1 MSRLSRSPLALVK
14 KPLALLAATL
24 ILRSAGFAFGIL
36 NIDESDF
43 TVFGAALVRGYLP
56 YRDLV
61 DIKPPLL
68 FLTYLPAGLFGG
80 MHILPMRILGVFWVF
95 ATAMVLRAAVRHW
108 LIKRE
113 PELAEDAGVAAGW
126 LYLLALL
133 CEVPSLGGEPLLNLP
148 VACAL
153 YCLARAF
160 SEIKPHFLMIFW
172 TGLFVGLAS
181 LYKHQGA
188 VGLIAFGAA
197 IALSALRDP
206 THPIARALLQLVSMA
221 LGFALPWAAAIGFY
235 AALHALPFFIDWVF
249 LKNLHLSSGGN
260 YNGSPL
266 EHFVQS
272 TLLCCGATLIPW
284 TFAIRATGRALSGEI
299 ARARGPSQSPTPK
312 AQSPDLFLI
321 SATLL
326 LWLTWLAVGAGG
338 RFYEHYY
345 LQFAPPLAV
354 LAAPEFARLTK
365 AFSNQSSRLKVAL
378 ILGCALPVLGSV
390 GYSWARGAMGAY
402 PSQEP
407 KTREVAAFI
416 RANSTPAETMFVWGH
431 FTPIYVLSQRL
442 PGTRYEHTSVHMG
455 NYDPAYLP
463 ESFDASR
470 FRSDQDVAQ
479 TLEDL
484 ANRKPALIVDTAPA
498 DIHHWHHVPLSAF
511 PDLRA
516 YIETNYRVIG
526 HPANATVYRRNGT

>member
-1 MSRLSRSPLALVK
+1 MSKALRSPLAL
-14 KPLALLAATL
+14 LLATL

-43 TVFGAALVRGYLP
+43 TVFGAALVKGYLP

-80 MHILPMRILGVFWVF
+80 MSILPMRVLGVVWVF
-95 ATAMVLRAAVRHW
+95 ATAMVLRSAVRHW
-108 LIKRE
+108 LIEKD

-160 SEIKPHFLMIFW
+160 SEIKPHFLMILLAGF
-172 TGLFVGLAS
+172 FVGLAS

-197 IALSALRDP
+197 IALCLLLEPERRV
-206 THPIARALLQLVSMA
+206 ARAILQITWMA

-272 TLLCCGATLIPW
+272 TLLCCGATPIPW
-284 TFAIRATGRALSGEI
+284 IFAIRATWLGLKTRE
-299 ARARGPSQSPTPK
+299 
-312 AQSPDLFLI
+312 LFRDRFLMA
-321 SATLL
+321 ATFL
-326 LWLTWLAVGAGG
+326 LWLTWLAVSAGG

-365 AFSNQSSRLKVAL
+365 AFSNQSSRLKLAL

-390 GYSWARGAMGAY
+390 GYSWARGFAGAY

-407 KTREVAAFI
+407 KSREVAAFI
-416 RANSTPAETMFVWGH
+416 RANSAPNETMFIWGH

-470 FRSDQDVAQ
+470 SRSDQDVAQ

-484 ANRKPALIVDTAPA
+484 VKRKPALIVDTAPA
-498 DIHHWHHVPLSAF
+498 DIHHWHHVPLSEF
-511 PDLRA
+511 PDLQA